1 MDEGQPTRDNLEFN
15 HQEENTIGNITD
27 NNISSSQNAGNS
39 SNLTHNHGLLVF
51 INNQFTLYTPNSY
64 QRNWNN
70 LDNKAFIRERTLERG
85 EKEYP
90 NDDA

>member
-39 SNLTHNHGLLVF
+39 SDTQPWFASVDK
-51 INNQFTLYTPNSY
+51 QSVYTLYS
-64 QRNWNN
+64 
-70 LDNKAFIRERTLERG
+70 
-85 EKEYP
+85 
-90 NDDA
+90 